1 MEFASYMDSFP
12 HKDIVHFEMLE
23 VPDGPNEI
31 DYLPV
36 SVWGKVKSLDI
47 ILLRINFDFFWH
59 FECSQVVEEVY
70 NFIYIL

>member
-36 SVWGKVKSLDI
+36 SVWGTVKSLDI
-47 ILLRINFDFFWH
+47 ILLRINFDFF
-59 FECSQVVEEVY
+59 
-70 NFIYIL
+70 